1 MSTSE
6 TLEIRFAI
14 CLRND
19 GYLAS
24 LEPRKLYRVVPDAD
38 AAAHGLVRVIDES
51 GEDCL
56 DPAEYFAEV
65 DLPHAIEEALLRA
78 S

>member
-6 TLEIRFAI
+6 TLEVRFAI
-14 CLRND
+14 CLGNE
-19 GYLAS
+19 GYPAS
-24 LEPRKLYRVVPDAD
+24 LELRKLYRIVPDVE
-38 AAAHGLVRVIDES
+38 AAARGYVRVIDES
-51 GEDCL
+51 GEDFL
-56 DPAEYFAEV
+56 YPVENFAEV